1 MQSIKTSEWFQLKYG
16 KRVTEENGPI
26 VKGDEHKVTG
36 VSNSIPESFKTV
48 MVPSVLGI
56 GNNDRT
62 NWREFTW
69 HETGG
74 MTIQVRESEGQHYVI
89 GGKIIG
95 RSESGSAL
103 GRMYT
108 EAHYACLPIS
118 EHQFPSVLGLYKAL
132 HTTPQIVDHSFELP
146 NLQVERVSVDLED
159 NWMDFVAPVLRIL
172 LSGLPLSIKTT
183 RRKMEEMVEK
193 QSQKKML
200 FLAVK
205 PYSIRTVLQQSIRHN

>member
-1 MQSIKTSEWFQLKYG
+1 
-16 KRVTEENGPI
+16 
-26 VKGDEHKVTG
+26 
-36 VSNSIPESFKTV
+36 

-74 MTIQVRESEGQHYVI
+74 MTIQVRESAGQHYAI

-108 EAHYACLPIS
+108 EAHYACLPLS
-118 EHQFPSVLGLYKAL
+118 EHQFPSIVLYQAL
-132 HTTPQIVDHSFELP
+132 HTSPQILGHPFELP
-146 NLQVERVSVDLED
+146 NLQVENVSVDLED
-159 NWMDFVAPVLRIL
+159 NWLDFVAPVLRIL

-183 RRKMEEMVEK
+183 RRKMQEMVEFVHIV
-193 QSQKKML
+193 QSCRPIL
-200 FLAVK
+200 LHGA
-205 PYSIRTVLQQSIRHN
+205 

>member
-1 MQSIKTSEWFQLKYG
+1 MQGVTVSEWSQLKYG
-16 KRVTEENGPI
+16 KLAQKEDAII
-26 VKGDEHKVTG
+26 VKGAEHKVTG
-36 VSNSIPESFKTV
+36 VSHPVPESFKTV

-74 MTIQVRESEGQHYVI
+74 MTIQVREHGGQHFMI

-108 EAHYACLPIS
+108 EAHYACLPLS
-118 EHQFPSVLGLYKAL
+118 EHQFPSVLGLYHF
-132 HTTPQIVDHSFELP
+132 HTTPLPRETFEL
-146 NLQVERVSVDLED
+146 
-159 NWMDFVAPVLRIL
+159 RIYKL
-172 LSGLPLSIKTT
+172 KIIPLST
-183 RRKMEEMVEK
+183 
-193 QSQKKML
+193 
-200 FLAVK
+200 
-205 PYSIRTVLQQSIRHN
+205 

>member
-1 MQSIKTSEWFQLKYG
+1 MQGVRVSGGPNSNTANWFKGRWYL
-16 KRVTEENGPI
+16 I
-26 VKGDEHKVTG
+26 VKGAEHKVTG
-36 VSNSIPESFKTV
+36 VSNSVPESFKTV

-74 MTIQVRESEGQHYVI
+74 MTIQVRENAGQHYMI

-108 EAHYACLPIS
+108 EAHYACLPLS
-118 EHQFPSVLGLYKAL
+118 EHQFPSDMVSTKLSTQTHKLG
-132 HTTPQIVDHSFELP
+132 S
-146 NLQVERVSVDLED
+146 
-159 NWMDFVAPVLRIL
+159 
-172 LSGLPLSIKTT
+172 
-183 RRKMEEMVEK
+183 
-193 QSQKKML
+193 
-200 FLAVK
+200 AV
-205 PYSIRTVLQQSIRHN
+205 